1 MSTETNLYFTVRD
14 QMFTVVVYGLR
25 PLTTHYCYFERK
37 LVSSNQIKPLNKN
50 LGDPIITDVDGK
62 ATFDFYYQSGASSV
76 ATSVAEGQRFAASI
90 AGTKELILT
99 NVSVSSLGVGFEETA
114 DSFFVTQLQISVYL
128 PQESEYQVI
137 NKPYAPPQ
145 EEPQPRWGSI
155 AGVDQVVY
163 W

>member
-14 QMFTVVVYGLR
+14 QVFTVVIYGLR
-25 PLTTHYCYFERK
+25 PLTTHYCYFERN
-37 LVSSNQIKPLNKN
+37 LVPAAQIKPLNKN
-50 LGDPIITDVDGK
+50 LGDPIVTDEDGK
-62 ATFDFYYQSGASSV
+62 VTFDFYYQSGASSA

-90 AGTKELILT
+90 AGTKELTVT
-99 NVSVSSLGVGFEETA
+99 NLSVASLGLGFEETA

-137 NKPYAPPQ
+137 NKPYSPPTAPPPPGPTW
-145 EEPQPRWGSI
+145 E
-155 AGVDQVVY
+155 QVVST

>member
-14 QMFTVVVYGLR
+14 QVFTVVIHVLR

-37 LVSSNQIKPLNKN
+37 LVSATQIKPLNKN

-62 ATFDFYYQSGASSV
+62 VTFDFYYQSGVSGA

-90 AGTKELILT
+90 AGTKELTVLNQST
-99 NVSVSSLGVGFEETA
+99 SSLGVGFEETA
-114 DSFFVTQLQISVYL
+114 DSFFTTQLQISVYL
-128 PQESEYQVI
+128 PPESEYQVI

-145 EEPQPRWGSI
+145 EQYEPQWRSI
-155 AGVDQVVY
+155 AGVDQY